1 MQTLYYIIIYYYNV
15 KIFRKRNFVTPKPS
29 YAPFCWCACVG
40 IFTPREREIREAPRT
55 VAAGVFGGCYG
66 RRLRELSK
74 GGVTDGGCG
83 GLRRVLRTVAAGA
96 LEGRRYGRWLRELSK
111 GDVTDGGCGGLRG
124 VSRAVAACSR
134 RPWCPPKLSA
144 AVGRG
149 ASLRSFRCRRPW
161 RLPSSLPL
169 PSAVAPPFVP
179 SAAVGRNSLRRFP
192 LPSAVAPPF
201 VPSAAVGRNS
211 LRRFPLPSAVAPPL
225 SLFREV

>member
-1 MQTLYYIIIYYYNV
+1 MRCAASGPSPKARPKAEACLYSM
-15 KIFRKRNFVTPKPS
+15 RCAASSPSQKRNPEPDHGNPNPRC
-29 YAPFCWCACVG
+29 APNCWCACVG
-40 IFTPREREIREAPRT
+40 IFTPMRKRD
-55 VAAGVFGGCYG
+55 
-66 RRLRELSK
+66 K
-74 GGVTDGGCG
+74 GDVTDGGCG

-149 ASLRSFRCRRPW
+149 ASLRPFRCRRPW

-169 PSAVAPPFVP
+169 PSAVTP
-179 SAAVGRNSLRRFP
+179 SEDFRCRRP
-192 LPSAVAPPF
+192 WRLPY
-201 VPSAAVGRNS
+201 
-211 LRRFPLPSAVAPPL
+211 L
-225 SLFREV
+225 SFA